1 MRADRL
7 ARRATRLSPLVLVA
21 LVALPA
27 AGWAAPDDL
36 GLSTSAETQDTSPGT
51 VARVLA
57 LGRRAVQ
64 TVVDSERAVVDALT
78 PADTGS
84 RHSHASYVAD
94 AAAPAGAALLATRAA
109 VAAPNAPPAVDPL
122 ARGVAQAAPLPDTTW
137 RVLQGDADSHVPCVA
152 WMADV
157 QPVTGTSLLG
167 GNVLRPSMHLS
178 AEWALDPET
187 TVGLM
192 PGVAVNIDPSGRRTT
207 NGTLALTVGKR
218 WAPGVRTFVDVARE
232 RVGLEANGNP
242 ATTMDAGFSVSTG
255 SSSQLEIA
263 VTHGLTPAAPAF
275 EAGVGVSSSF

>member
-7 ARRATRLSPLVLVA
+7 ARRATLLSPLVLVVMA
-21 LVALPA
+21 ALPA

-36 GLSTSAETQDTSPGT
+36 GLSTSAETLDASPGT

-57 LGRRAVQ
+57 LGRRVVQ
-64 TVVDSERAVVDALT
+64 GVVDSERAVVNALT
-78 PADTGS
+78 PANTGS
-84 RHSHASYVAD
+84 RHAQAASVTD
-94 AAAPAGAALLATRAA
+94 DMAPASAALLATRAA
-109 VAAPNAPPAVDPL
+109 VAMPNASTAADPL
-122 ARGVAQAAPLPDTTW
+122 ARGVAQAAPLAETTW

-157 QPVTGTSLLG
+157 QPVTGVSLLG

-192 PGVAVNIDPSGRRTT
+192 PGVAVNIDPAGRRTT

-232 RVGLEANGNP
+232 RVGLEPNGSP

-255 SSSQLEIA
+255 PASQLEIA